1 MKAFLQSPVGVI
13 EITES
18 DGYISAVRIVS
29 EAISVNNVAPTH
41 LLQKA
46 ISQLEEYFAG
56 ERQEF
61 DLPLKQEG
69 TPFQQKA
76 WGYLNTIPYGQ
87 TVSYK
92 NEAIAISSANA
103 CRAVGSANGRNNIAI
118 IVPCHRVV
126 NEGKGLGGYA
136 YGLDVKR
143 YLLQLELRN
152 KDIFLCSTY
161 PDTK

>member
-1 MKAFLQSPVGVI
+1 MKAFLQSPVGTI
-13 EITES
+13 EITET
-18 DGYISAVRIVS
+18 DKYISAVRIIS
-29 EAISVNNVAPTH
+29 EMPSVNNTVPTP

-46 ISQLEEYFAG
+46 INQLEEYFAG

-76 WGYLNTIPYGQ
+76 WDYLNTIPYGK

-92 NEAIAISSANA
+92 DEAIAISSVNA

-161 PDTK
+161 PDTE